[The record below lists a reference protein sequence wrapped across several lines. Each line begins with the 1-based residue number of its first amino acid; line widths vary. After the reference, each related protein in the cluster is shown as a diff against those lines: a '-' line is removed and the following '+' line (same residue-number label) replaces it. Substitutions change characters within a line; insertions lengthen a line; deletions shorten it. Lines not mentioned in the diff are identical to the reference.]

1 MENSRINPTTLRPMI
16 VDDASLTV
24 VKNTS
29 PQRVLELSVPI
40 LLNDEEILRETK
52 TPYPNGI

>member
-24 VKNTS
+24 VKDTS

-40 LLNDEEILRETK
+40 LLNDEEILREAKAT
-52 TPYPNGI
+52 YLNDV